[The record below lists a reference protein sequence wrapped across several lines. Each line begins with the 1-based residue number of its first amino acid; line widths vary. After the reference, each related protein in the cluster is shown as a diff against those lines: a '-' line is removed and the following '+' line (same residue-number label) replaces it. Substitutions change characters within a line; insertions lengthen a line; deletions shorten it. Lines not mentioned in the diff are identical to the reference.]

1 MHGLYRDK
9 QGVWSYELL
18 LSGRLDPGVYP
29 SEASNQAQLG
39 VL

>member
-1 MHGLYRDK
+1 MGYMRDK

-18 LSGRLDPGVYP
+18 LYGRLDPGVYP
-29 SEASNQAQLG
+29 SEAFNQAQLD